1 MYRKT
6 VRLRFSINSTDKFDY
21 ATFYRLNQNAVRF
34 VADPIQNA
42 GGGSAAHELDARAGQ
57 HGPTASHVR
66 AMSDHNAGRIPF
78 LSAGPADRGRRTTA
92 GRVAGC
98 WSPDPVVLQL

>member
-6 VRLRFSINSTDKFDY
+6 VQLRFSINNTDEFDY
-21 ATFYRLNQNAVRF
+21 VTFYRLNQNAVRF
-34 VADPIQNA
+34 VTDPIQNA
-42 GGGSAAHELDARAGQ
+42 GGGSAAHELDTRAGQ
-57 HGPTASHVR
+57 HGPTVSHVC
-66 AMSDHNAGRIPF
+66 AMFDHNAGRVSF

-98 WSPDPVVLQL
+98 WPPDSVVL